1 MTSQNLGPEEAAK
14 LEAIERLVASLR
26 EDAGKPLESLADRAA
41 DRVAGIVG
49 SWKFLLTLVT
59 GLVCYMGFNIWLSR
73 AMVVE
78 GGAFDPYPFILLNLC
93 LSFQAAFTAPIILM
107 ATNRAASKDRR
118 ADRKAHRTI
127 FHIEELVKILAAF
140 EGAKTMD
147 HLCEAC
153 SETDQQRE
161 GLEPQSPEDPS

>member
-1 MTSQNLGPEEAAK
+1 MTNQNLGPEEAAR
-14 LEAIERLVASLR
+14 LETIERLVASLR
-26 EDAGKPLESLADRAA
+26 EDAGKPQESLADRAA

-73 AMVVE
+73 AMVE

-127 FHIEELVKILAAF
+127 YHIEELVKFIAAL
-140 EGAKTMD
+140 EGVITPG
-147 HLCEAC
+147 
-153 SETDQQRE
+153 SS
-161 GLEPQSPEDPS
+161 EPQSGDSSESS

>member
-1 MTSQNLGPEEAAK
+1 MTPQNFGPEEAAK
-14 LEAIERLVASLR
+14 LESIERLVASLR
-26 EDAGKPLESLADRAA
+26 DDAGKPQESLADRAA

-49 SWKFLLTLVT
+49 SWKFLLSLIT

-73 AMVVE
+73 AMVE
-78 GGAFDPYPFILLNLC
+78 QGGAFDPYPFILLNLC

-127 FHIEELVKILAAF
+127 YHIEELLRYMAAL
-140 EGAKTMD
+140 EGVITPGS
-147 HLCEAC
+147 
-153 SETDQQRE
+153 SE
-161 GLEPQSPEDPS
+161 SPEDSSES